1 MVRLCKKVAKQV
13 AKQVEGPM
21 ERRNAPK
28 FSVPAAHSRPG
39 QRPDFSYL
47 RIDPPGT
54 LDKPDIMTPCEG
66 MESHARGLIGVLNN
80 EHKAVGAWDPGLD
93 AETLRD
99 ALAHMVTTRAFDDRL
114 GKVQRQ
120 GKLSFYMKSTG
131 EEAVAVGQGLAL
143 RADDMLFPSY
153 RQQGLQ
159 IVRGRPLLEMMCHCL
174 SNTRDNCKGR
184 QMPVMYSWR
193 EGNLFSIS
201 GNLGTQFSQAVGWAM
216 ASGIRGEDSVAAA
229 WVGEGTSAEADFHYA
244 LTFASVY
251 QAPVIL
257 NVVNNQW
264 AISSFQGIAGGERT
278 SFASRGLGY
287 GVPGLRVDGNDLL
300 AVFAATRWAADRARS
315 GGGATLIELFTYRAD
330 AHSTSDDPS
339 KYRPRE
345 ESHSWPLGDPI
356 ERLKSHLIGLGEWS
370 EGQQKIL
377 EKEARDRVAK
387 TYKEAESYGT
397 ISSPPRLSLHTMFE
411 DVYRDQPQH
420 LRRQRQQLGV

>member
-1 MVRLCKKVAKQV
+1 
-13 AKQVEGPM
+13 
-21 ERRNAPK
+21 
-28 FSVPAAHSRPG
+28 
-39 QRPDFSYL
+39 
-47 RIDPPGT
+47 
-54 LDKPDIMTPCEG
+54 
-66 MESHARGLIGVLNN
+66 
-80 EHKAVGAWDPGLD
+80 
-93 AETLRD
+93 
-99 ALAHMVTTRAFDDRL
+99 
-114 GKVQRQ
+114 
-120 GKLSFYMKSTG
+120 
-131 EEAVAVGQGLAL
+131 
-143 RADDMLFPSY
+143 
-153 RQQGLQ
+153 
-159 IVRGRPLLEMMCHCL
+159 
-174 SNTRDNCKGR
+174 
-184 QMPVMYSWR
+184 
-193 EGNLFSIS
+193 
-201 GNLGTQFSQAVGWAM
+201 M

-278 SFASRGLGY
+278 SFAARGLGY
-287 GVPGLRVDGNDLL
+287 GLPGLRVDGNDLL

-315 GGGATLIELFTYRAD
+315 GGGATVIELFTYRAD

-356 ERLKSHLIGLGEWS
+356 ERLKSHLIALGQWS
-370 EGQQKIL
+370 EGQHKIL

-397 ISSPPRLSLHTMFE
+397 IGSPPRLSLHTMFE